1 MFGDHFSAQLHRRPE
16 FQSFI
21 QDEQRYEHP
30 PGDEQIDSRRDEEQ
44 ESYEGQDVRHHAG
57 EHERH
62 KREAETGEDV
72 ADFGRFAA
80 QTPQKEQV
88 QSSPQEKAEQNSRR
102 MAERGNELHP
112 ERDH

>member
-1 MFGDHFSAQLHRRPE
+1 M
-16 FQSFI
+16 
-21 QDEQRYEHP
+21 
-30 PGDEQIDSRRDEEQ
+30 
-44 ESYEGQDVRHHAG
+44 RHHAG